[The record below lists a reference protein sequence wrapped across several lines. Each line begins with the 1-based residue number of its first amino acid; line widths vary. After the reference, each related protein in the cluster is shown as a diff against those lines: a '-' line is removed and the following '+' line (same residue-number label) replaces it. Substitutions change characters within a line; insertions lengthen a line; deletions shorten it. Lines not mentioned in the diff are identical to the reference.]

1 MIGQQDFHLISDQFL
16 IPKIFINTDRLNRCI
31 KNKSILN
38 YLEDIL
44 PINSKFVLTIM
55 LYKYFSPNSF
65 QSTEKFLYFYEG
77 GQGFIFLL
85 FIFLIIKYLQSNSVC
100 QK

>member
-1 MIGQQDFHLISDQFL
+1 MIGQQDFQIISDQFL

-77 GQGFIFLL
+77 GAGIYL
-85 FIFLIIKYLQSNSVC
+85 FIVYFFNH
-100 QK
+100 